1 MSFKTSLIKT
11 AIKCTPN
18 AMIIWVANII
28 LKGIAEL
35 SAFNFDLEAQKAHVQ
50 ATLYGETEMIEVWLD
65 GFAVISDGESHKLI
79 VQQARSNRPW
89 LNNLLS
95 RIVGKEWK
103 IPAIPQFQAHI
114 DLIVELLKTESI
126 EPSEGLTDRTE

>member
-1 MSFKTSLIKT
+1 MSFKSSLVKT
-11 AIKCTPN
+11 AIKLTPN
-18 AMIIWVANII
+18 KMIIWVANIV

-35 SAFNFDLEAQKAHVQ
+35 TDFNFDFETRKVYVQ
-50 ATLYGETEMIEVWLD
+50 TTLYGEAEAIEVWLD
-65 GFAVISDGESHKLI
+65 GFAVVSDGESHKLI

-103 IPAIPQFQAHI
+103 IPAIPHKTAEI
-114 DLIVELLKTESI
+114 ELIAELFKAESP
-126 EPSEGLTDRTE
+126 EREV